1 MNRHLLSPPEDKGCE
16 TMNLS
21 ASPILF
27 LLIALSGMSL
37 SLLGAMLPEISLSY
51 HLTGTQ
57 TSSLPLAQFLGEFC
71 GLILLG
77 LLLSRPRFV
86 LCAGALALA
95 TGALSIGLIDS
106 FSSVMKA
113 AFFLYG
119 TGAGVLATLPGMIAS
134 RLAPERAARTM
145 TMLYAFF
152 SAGVMA
158 SPLIAGATLS
168 LLPSYHSIF
177 IGFGGLVYTGALITT
192 IARLP
197 CPDLGIGLALRSVKE
212 LLSND
217 PSLFIVVALMN
228 LCYVAAETVP
238 NAYVPKYLCET
249 FVNTT
254 IFHGGV
260 VLSLFWGAMTLGRI
274 ACSALLNR
282 GVSPRLI
289 LGTLAVFSSACLL
302 PAALM
307 DKRIAAEA
315 LFIASGLFLSGMF
328 PIIISYSGRLASSS
342 SSAMFILV
350 MAAGMLGA
358 SMAGK
363 AVGVLAD
370 KISFAA
376 GMTLAVPLA
385 LLVLAFSPF
394 LPRHT

>member
-1 MNRHLLSPPEDKGCE
+1 
-16 TMNLS
+16 
-21 ASPILF
+21 
-27 LLIALSGMSL
+27 
-37 SLLGAMLPEISLSY
+37 
-51 HLTGTQ
+51 
-57 TSSLPLAQFLGEFC
+57 
-71 GLILLG
+71 
-77 LLLSRPRFV
+77 
-86 LCAGALALA
+86 
-95 TGALSIGLIDS
+95 
-106 FSSVMKA
+106 
-113 AFFLYG
+113 
-119 TGAGVLATLPGMIAS
+119 
-134 RLAPERAARTM
+134 
-145 TMLYAFF
+145 
-152 SAGVMA
+152 
-158 SPLIAGATLS
+158 

-217 PSLFIVVALMN
+217 PWLFIVVALMN

-254 IFHGGV
+254 IFHGAV
-260 VLSLFWGAMTLGRI
+260 VLSLFWGAMTLGRF
-274 ACSALLNR
+274 ACSALLHR
-282 GVSPRLI
+282 GASPRLI

-302 PAALM
+302 LAALM